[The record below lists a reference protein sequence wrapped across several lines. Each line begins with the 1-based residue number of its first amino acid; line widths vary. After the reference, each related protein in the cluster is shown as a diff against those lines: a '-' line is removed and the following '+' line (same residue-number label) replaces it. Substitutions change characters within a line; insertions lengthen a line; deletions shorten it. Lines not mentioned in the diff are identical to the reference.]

1 MSGYTTSPTLSA
13 VLRDLEDTERHRKC
27 EAYVWKWDAGT
38 FTCDSCG
45 VRRRAIEQTCDNRG
59 SIRADGISSPDAQSH
74 WLTRPSARPAD
85 PRNGRGLVVRRSD
98 E

>member
-27 EAYVWKWDAGT
+27 QAYTWKYDAGT

-45 VRRRAIEQTCDNRG
+45 VRRRAIEQTVYNG
-59 SIRADGISSPDAQSH
+59 
-74 WLTRPSARPAD
+74 
-85 PRNGRGLVVRRSD
+85 RNGRVSSETANMRRGPGPVLTPRAGAASRH
-98 E
+98 EGKS